1 MPSLCP
7 IISFAGTSMGWWP
20 PPPKGMFKLNF
31 DGSLNNF
38 DNWVELEFLTK
49 NDNGVE
55 LGA

>member
-1 MPSLCP
+1 
-7 IISFAGTSMGWWP
+7 MGWWP